1 MKIIKLILI
10 ISLGFMAFN
19 YWQENIHQDEEYVSE
34 NGFVSLPKPNNLDI
48 DSVIILA
55 AENCTKEAARRADD
69 LASDLANRN
78 IPFTRASRISFES
91 YAPALKSRLDSVM
104 RGTLPVVLIDGRGKA
119 NPTLNE
125 VLSEYDAIYEPAGTD
140 PN

>member
-10 ISLGFMAFN
+10 FSLGFMAFN
-19 YWQENIHQDEEYVSE
+19 YWQEHLQQDEEYVSE
-34 NGFVSLPKPNNLDI
+34 NGFVSLPKPTNLDI

-78 IPFTRASRISFES
+78 IPYTRANRISFEN
-91 YAPALKSRLDSVM
+91 YAPALKSRLDAVM
-104 RGTLPVVLIDGRGKA
+104 RGPLPVVLIDGRGKA

-125 VLSEYDAIYEPAGTD
+125 VLSEYDAIYE
-140 PN
+140 